1 VLESLRQKRNNPIIA
16 IFLGTIIVLFILVFG
31 NNVTT
36 CSSAS
41 AYAAK
46 VNGVTIP
53 DREFTQRYA
62 QTFRMYNQQFPSFNR
77 EMAQQMDLRKKVMDQ
92 LVNATLLAQE
102 AERLGLA
109 VDDDALREAI
119 ITNDN
124 FKTNG
129 QFDKKLYERMLNQN
143 GFSDTEFEKAT
154 RQELLA
160 SKLTG
165 ILSGQVSRAEA
176 RQALLAEK
184 TSIELDVV
192 KLPFDVIAAKA
203 PLPTAAE
210 AEAWMKATADSAEQ
224 IQKYYTKHQKEKY
237 DVPKRVRARHILLR
251 ADKSVPA
258 DVRDQQRKRA
268 VEAREAVASGKLDF
282 AAAAAQYSEDSTKDR
297 GGDLGFFAAG
307 QMVGPFEEAAFAL
320 EPGAISN
327 IVETPFGF
335 HVIKVEEIQQPVTKK
350 LDDVKIEIAQNLA
363 REAEGKKL
371 AEARAKAVDA
381 ELRAGKSLEELFPEG
396 NADGV
401 KVEKTG
407 AFAPPRDYVPR
418 VGLDKPFAAA
428 IRKLT
433 TAAPLL
439 AQPMVVESAYVVVK
453 LTHEERPD
461 EAALEMG
468 IAEIMP
474 RLGAEKRMQT
484 TEQWTAALRK
494 AAKVDLNAT
503 LLTYDDETRSNAAT
517 TSGRRRR

>member
-407 AFAPPRDYVPR
+407 AFAPTRDYVPR

>member
-1 VLESLRQKRNNPIIA
+1 VLEILRQKRNNPIIA

-36 CSSAS
+36 CSAAT

-46 VNGVTIP
+46 VNGVAIP

-62 QTFRMYNQQFPSFNR
+62 QTFRMYNQQFPSFSR

-92 LVNATLLAQE
+92 IVNTTLLAQE

-109 VDDDALREAI
+109 VDDDALRESI
-119 ITNDN
+119 LGNDN

-129 QFDKKLYERMLNQN
+129 QFDKKLYERVLNQN
-143 GFSDTEFEKAT
+143 GFSATEFEKST
-154 RQELLA
+154 REELLA

-165 ILSGQVSRAEA
+165 IMQGQVSRGEA
-176 RQALLAEK
+176 LQALTAEK
-184 TSIELDVV
+184 TSIELDVA
-192 KLPFDVIAAKA
+192 KLPFDAVAAKA
-203 PLPTAAE
+203 PLPSAAE
-210 AEAWMKATADSAEQ
+210 AEAWIKATADADAQ

-251 ADKSVPA
+251 ADKAVPA

-268 VEAREAVASGKLDF
+268 AEAREAVSTGKLDF
-282 AAAAAQYSEDSTKDR
+282 AAAAAQFSEDSTKDR
-297 GGDLGFFAAG
+297 GGDLGFFSAG

-320 EPGAISN
+320 KPGEVSN

-335 HVIKVEEIQQPVTKK
+335 HVIKVEEIQEPVTKK
-350 LDDVKIEIAQNLA
+350 LDDVKVEIAQLLA

-371 AEARAKAVDA
+371 AEARAKAIDA

-407 AFAPPRDYVPR
+407 AFAPTRDYVPR

-428 IRKLT
+428 VRKLT

-439 AQPMVVESAYVVVK
+439 PQPMVVENAYVLVK
-453 LTHEERPD
+453 LTREDRPD
-461 EAALEMG
+461 PATLDAG
-468 IAEIMP
+468 VAEIMP
-474 RLGAEKRMQT
+474 RLEAEKRMQA

-494 AAKVDLNAT
+494 AAKVDVNAT
-503 LLTYDDETRSNAAT
+503 LLSYDDEARSAA
-517 TSGRRRR
+517 GRRR